1 MDETKEKIDTNSV
14 SEKENEETR
23 NLDDKIIDLRD
34 GITAYEGKMLTVII
48 GAIVTLIFSL
58 VMYYFREDISDN
70 LTYIVITFICAIAG
84 VSSLEQIMD
93 ALKGRMKKQKTDIY
107 NRRKLVG
114 APILFLLFSSSNLKG
129 KIKI

>member
-1 MDETKEKIDTNSV
+1 MDEIKEKKDTAQT
-14 SEKENEETR
+14 SEKENEETK

-84 VSSLEQIMD
+84 VSSLEQVVGAI
-93 ALKGRMKKQKTDIY
+93 KGRLKK
-107 NRRKLVG
+107 
-114 APILFLLFSSSNLKG
+114 
-129 KIKI
+129 

>member
-1 MDETKEKIDTNSV
+1 MDETKEKIDTA
-14 SEKENEETR
+14 SEAENKNEETK

-34 GITAYEGKMLTVII
+34 GITAYEGKMLTVIL

-84 VSSLEQIMD
+84 VSSLEQVVG
-93 ALKGRMKKQKTDIY
+93 ALKGRIKK
-107 NRRKLVG
+107 
-114 APILFLLFSSSNLKG
+114 
-129 KIKI
+129 

>member
-1 MDETKEKIDTNSV
+1 MEETKEKIDTASV
-14 SEKENEETR
+14 SEKENEETK

-34 GITAYEGKMLTVII
+34 GITAYEGKMLTVIL

-84 VSSLEQIMD
+84 VSSLEQIMN
-93 ALKGRMKKQKTDIY
+93 ALKVRMKK
-107 NRRKLVG
+107 
-114 APILFLLFSSSNLKG
+114 
-129 KIKI
+129 

>member
-1 MDETKEKIDTNSV
+1 MDELKEKTQTDSM
-14 SEKENEETR
+14 SDEETK

-58 VMYYFREDISDN
+58 VMYYFRKDISDN

-84 VSSLEQIMD
+84 VSSLEQIMNVF
-93 ALKGRMKKQKTDIY
+93 KGRI
-107 NRRKLVG
+107 RK
-114 APILFLLFSSSNLKG
+114 
-129 KIKI
+129 

>member
-1 MDETKEKIDTNSV
+1 MDETKEKIDATSV
-14 SEKENEETR
+14 SEKETEDTK
-23 NLDDKIIDLRD
+23 NLDDKIIDLHD

-84 VSSLEQIMD
+84 VSSLEQIMN
-93 ALKGRMKKQKTDIY
+93 ALKGRMKK
-107 NRRKLVG
+107 
-114 APILFLLFSSSNLKG
+114 
-129 KIKI
+129 

>member
-1 MDETKEKIDTNSV
+1 MDEIKEKKDTAQT
-14 SEKENEETR
+14 SEKENEEIK

-84 VSSLEQIMD
+84 VSSLEQIMN
-93 ALKGRMKKQKTDIY
+93 ALKGRMKK
-107 NRRKLVG
+107 
-114 APILFLLFSSSNLKG
+114 
-129 KIKI
+129 

>member
-1 MDETKEKIDTNSV
+1 MDETKEKLDV
-14 SEKENEETR
+14 ASEVEDKNEETK

-84 VSSLEQIMD
+84 VSSLEHIVGV
-93 ALKGRMKKQKTDIY
+93 LKGRVKK
-107 NRRKLVG
+107 
-114 APILFLLFSSSNLKG
+114 
-129 KIKI
+129 